1 LYFAG
6 VLTDRFLHVFSRA
19 AGWLGCSWVV
29 WMSGGCLSSPEAQT
43 ETLEVTVPA
52 QWEAAASGE
61 AFEPQAWVEDFSDPQ
76 LEALLE
82 EALAHNF
89 SLMAAA
95 ARRDAA
101 VAGTVAARSSLWPT
115 LGLEGSYNESS
126 RQVGVDGGTSND
138 INTTSYGLS
147 GRFAWEIDLWGRLR
161 NGYRADLADAE
172 AAQAEFEATRL
183 SIAANTARAWYTAVE
198 ARLLLELAEQTLE
211 AFLENERTVE
221 EGFERGIGGALE
233 VRLVRANVASARSAV
248 EGTQRNLADALRAVE
263 LLLGRYPAAEIA
275 VARTWPE
282 LTATVPAGLPTD
294 LLLRRPDVV
303 AAERNLAASQQRS
316 YEARKAMLPNLTL
329 SLSGGTSAASL
340 GDITDLDAAQVWSQ
354 VWSLSQPLF
363 QGGRLRAEAERN
375 EALERQAVANYTQ
388 AVLVAFGE
396 VEDTLDE
403 QASYARDHAMTR
415 LAAEESIEAGNLAW
429 ERYEAGLADIITALD
444 ADRRS
449 INAQQALI
457 QVTHR
462 RIQSRI
468 NLYLALGGGFLSDDP
483 PASPESLP

>member
-61 AFEPQAWVEDFSDPQ
+61 AFEPQAWGEDFSDPQ

-82 EALAHNF
+82 EALAHYF

-294 LLLRRPDVV
+294 L
-303 AAERNLAASQQRS
+303 
-316 YEARKAMLPNLTL
+316 
-329 SLSGGTSAASL
+329 
-340 GDITDLDAAQVWSQ
+340 DAAQVWSQ